1 MGFKRKNP
9 GNQSIRRQ
17 LTFYM
22 GFFVVLPL
30 CLALMLLNFYLQ
42 KVTTENKI
50 NNETNLLSQIRDN
63 ADQMIEVTNYATS
76 MLMTNKNTLKN
87 LRTLEQDG
95 DSYEIYQAKRELSN
109 DISNVESSV
118 LNAVNGKV
126 AILTKTGYVIGS
138 YALSR
143 TETDYEKE
151 QWYQEVLKN
160 GRKTTYSTGIGEI
173 FQEMTIYDNVQ
184 MIEVTNYA
192 TSMLMTNKNTLKNL
206 RTLEQDGDS
215 YEIYQ
220 AKRELSNDISN
231 VESSVLNA
239 VNGKV
244 AILTK
249 TGYVIGSYAL
259 SRTETDYEKEQ
270 WYQEVLKNGRKTTYS
285 TGIGEIFQEMTIYD
299 NVQKYLY
306 MGREILDYSGK
317 NLGVMLI
324 RLSETN
330 IWGKLAASKVTEEG
344 GAIYILDRNNNILM
358 GYNEKY
364 QKQLKELGEQESVK
378 EISEKEIIT
387 GNLEDDFYYIAG
399 ELENA
404 SNKLVYLVP
413 REIFLKENRK
423 ILQHILEMV
432 LLVIGFTVCTMLYF
446 SRRLARPLVEVAQT
460 LEKAPNGMAV
470 LEEPRGSFKE
480 MSKFV
485 SCYNQAGKKIEELLE
500 KVERESRLKE
510 KAHYEMLMSQISPH
524 FIFNTVNSIRIMA
537 IKEGQDRAGGN
548 ENTEKALEALGDILH
563 AVYSNKNGMTTVGQE
578 TALLKAYVDI
588 MQMRFGSSFQYYN
601 VIPTELFY
609 YEIPAFTMQPIV
621 ENAILH
627 GVKGVTAGQIIVSAI
642 EYENDF
648 VISVFNNGNSADKK
662 KIEDLLKG
670 EKNQRAVTG
679 IGLYNVNSRLKL
691 LYGESYGLIY
701 NEKVRNGFEIW
712 VRLPKKITESEER

>member
-160 GRKTTYSTGIGEI
+160 GRKTTYST
-173 FQEMTIYDNVQ
+173 
-184 MIEVTNYA
+184 
-192 TSMLMTNKNTLKNL
+192 S
-206 RTLEQDGDS
+206 
-215 YEIYQ
+215 
-220 AKRELSNDISN
+220 
-231 VESSVLNA
+231 
-239 VNGKV
+239 
-244 AILTK
+244 
-249 TGYVIGSYAL
+249 
-259 SRTETDYEKEQ
+259 
-270 WYQEVLKNGRKTTYS
+270 
-285 TGIGEIFQEMTIYD
+285 IGEIFQEMTIYD

-330 IWGKLAASKVTEEG
+330 IWGKLAASMVTEEG

-399 ELENA
+399 ELENV

-500 KVERESRLKE
+500 KVGNVERESRLKE

-563 AVYSNKNGMTTVGQE
+563 AVNSNKNGMTTVGQE

-691 LYGESYGLIY
+691 LYVESYGLIY

-712 VRLPKKITESEER
+712 VRLQKKITESEER

>member
-1 MGFKRKNP
+1 MDEKKSYLAGAGIAILFGTSFLASKTALSVFVQPAILAWRFTVAACILWILAIFHV
-9 GNQSIRRQ
+9 IRIDLKGKPWYR
-17 LTFYM
+17 LL
-22 GFFVVLPL
+22 GISVVYP
-30 CLALMLLNFYLQ
+30 
-42 KVTTENKI
+42 
-50 NNETNLLSQIRDN
+50 LLS
-63 ADQMIEVTNYATS
+63 Y
-76 MLMTNKNTLKN
+76 
-87 LRTLEQDG
+87 TLETKG
-95 DSYEIYQAKRELSN
+95 LTMIPSSQA
-109 DISNVESSV
+109 
-118 LNAVNGKV
+118 G
-126 AILTKTGYVIGS
+126 VIVS
-138 YALSR
+138 LMPVIA
-143 TETDYEKE
+143 
-151 QWYQEVLKN
+151 
-160 GRKTTYSTGIGEI
+160 
-173 FQEMTIYDNVQ
+173 
-184 MIEVTNYA
+184 MI
-192 TSMLMTNKNTLKNL
+192 
-206 RTLEQDGDS
+206 
-215 YEIYQ
+215 
-220 AKRELSNDISN
+220 
-231 VESSVLNA
+231 
-239 VNGKV
+239 
-244 AILTK
+244 
-249 TGYVIGSYAL
+249 
-259 SRTETDYEKEQ
+259 
-270 WYQEVLKNGRKTTYS
+270 
-285 TGIGEIFQEMTIYD
+285 
-299 NVQKYLY
+299 
-306 MGREILDYSGK
+306 MG
-317 NLGVMLI
+317 
-324 RLSETN
+324 
-330 IWGKLAASKVTEEG
+330 A
-344 GAIYILDRNNNILM
+344 
-358 GYNEKY
+358 
-364 QKQLKELGEQESVK
+364 
-378 EISEKEIIT
+378 
-387 GNLEDDFYYIAG
+387 
-399 ELENA
+399 
-404 SNKLVYLVP
+404 
-413 REIFLKENRK
+413 IFLKENRK
-423 ILQHILEMV
+423 ILQKILEML

-446 SRRLARPLVEVAQT
+446 SKRIAKPLVEVAQT

>member
-184 MIEVTNYA
+184 
-192 TSMLMTNKNTLKNL
+192 
-206 RTLEQDGDS
+206 
-215 YEIYQ
+215 
-220 AKRELSNDISN
+220 
-231 VESSVLNA
+231 
-239 VNGKV
+239 
-244 AILTK
+244 
-249 TGYVIGSYAL
+249 
-259 SRTETDYEKEQ
+259 
-270 WYQEVLKNGRKTTYS
+270 
-285 TGIGEIFQEMTIYD
+285 
-299 NVQKYLY
+299 KYLY

-330 IWGKLAASKVTEEG
+330 IWGKLAASMVTEEG

-399 ELENA
+399 ELENV

-470 LEEPRGSFKE
+470 LEEPQGSFQE

-485 SCYNQAGKKIEELLE
+485 FCYNQAGKKIEELLGN
-500 KVERESRLKE
+500 VERESRLKE

-537 IKEGQDRAGGN
+537 IKEGQNREGGN

-578 TALLKAYVDI
+578 TALLKSYVDI

-609 YEIPAFTMQPIV
+609 HEIPAFTMQPIV

>member
-63 ADQMIEVTNYATS
+63 AD
-76 MLMTNKNTLKN
+76 
-87 LRTLEQDG
+87 
-95 DSYEIYQAKRELSN
+95 
-109 DISNVESSV
+109 
-118 LNAVNGKV
+118 
-126 AILTKTGYVIGS
+126 
-138 YALSR
+138 
-143 TETDYEKE
+143 
-151 QWYQEVLKN
+151 
-160 GRKTTYSTGIGEI
+160 
-173 FQEMTIYDNVQ
+173 Q

-548 ENTEKALEALGDILH
+548 ENTEKA
-563 AVYSNKNGMTTVGQE
+563 
-578 TALLKAYVDI
+578 YVDI

-609 YEIPAFTMQPIV
+609 YEIPAFTMQPMV

-627 GVKGVTAGQIIVSAI
+627 GVKGVPAGQIIVSAI

>member
-1 MGFKRKNP
+1 MENKMQKAVIDADFFIKLTEYASDNGKIFCQVMDDLGVQPIMHRYVAEVELKRAESLKKLIDEGKITIIDYDEYIDRNDDENYKYYFQCAYERMNCFDFP
-9 GNQSIRRQ
+9 DEEDIYTYHAIDENLGEIRSIYLARQ
-17 LTFYM
+17 LNPM
-22 GFFVVLPL
+22 
-30 CLALMLLNFYLQ
+30 MH
-42 KVTTENKI
+42 KV
-50 NNETNLLSQIRDN
+50 
-63 ADQMIEVTNYATS
+63 
-76 MLMTNKNTLKN
+76 
-87 LRTLEQDG
+87 
-95 DSYEIYQAKRELSN
+95 
-109 DISNVESSV
+109 
-118 LNAVNGKV
+118 
-126 AILTKTGYVIGS
+126 
-138 YALSR
+138 
-143 TETDYEKE
+143 
-151 QWYQEVLKN
+151 
-160 GRKTTYSTGIGEI
+160 
-173 FQEMTIYDNVQ
+173 F
-184 MIEVTNYA
+184 
-192 TSMLMTNKNTLKNL
+192 
-206 RTLEQDGDS
+206 
-215 YEIYQ
+215 
-220 AKRELSNDISN
+220 
-231 VESSVLNA
+231 
-239 VNGKV
+239 
-244 AILTK
+244 
-249 TGYVIGSYAL
+249 
-259 SRTETDYEKEQ
+259 
-270 WYQEVLKNGRKTTYS
+270 
-285 TGIGEIFQEMTIYD
+285 
-299 NVQKYLY
+299 
-306 MGREILDYSGK
+306 
-317 NLGVMLI
+317 
-324 RLSETN
+324 
-330 IWGKLAASKVTEEG
+330 
-344 GAIYILDRNNNILM
+344 RNR
-358 GYNEKY
+358 
-364 QKQLKELGEQESVK
+364 QKQLKELREQETVK
-378 EISEKEIIT
+378 EISENEITT
-387 GNLEDDFYYIAG
+387 GNLKDDFYYMEG
-399 ELENA
+399 ELEND

-413 REIFLKENRK
+413 QEIFLKENRK
-423 ILQHILEMV
+423 ILQRILEML

-446 SRRLARPLVEVAQT
+446 SKRIAKPLVEVAQT

>member
-1 MGFKRKNP
+1 
-9 GNQSIRRQ
+9 
-17 LTFYM
+17 
-22 GFFVVLPL
+22 
-30 CLALMLLNFYLQ
+30 
-42 KVTTENKI
+42 
-50 NNETNLLSQIRDN
+50 
-63 ADQMIEVTNYATS
+63 MI
-76 MLMTNKNTLKN
+76 NKNTLKN
-87 LRTLEQDG
+87 LRILEQDG

-118 LNAVNGKV
+118 LNAVNGKA

-138 YALSR
+138 YTLSK

-151 QWYQEVLKN
+151 QWYQEVL
-160 GRKTTYSTGIGEI
+160 E
-173 FQEMTIYDNVQ
+173 
-184 MIEVTNYA
+184 
-192 TSMLMTNKNTLKNL
+192 
-206 RTLEQDGDS
+206 
-215 YEIYQ
+215 
-220 AKRELSNDISN
+220 
-231 VESSVLNA
+231 
-239 VNGKV
+239 
-244 AILTK
+244 
-249 TGYVIGSYAL
+249 
-259 SRTETDYEKEQ
+259 
-270 WYQEVLKNGRKTTYS
+270 NGRKTTYS

-330 IWGKLAASKVTEEG
+330 IWGKLAASMVTEEG
-344 GAIYILDRNNNILM
+344 GALYILDRNNNILM

-446 SRRLARPLVEVAQT
+446 SRRIASPLAEVAQT

-470 LEEPRGSFKE
+470 LEEPRGSFQE

-485 SCYNQAGKKIEELLE
+485 SCYNQAGKKIEELLD

-648 VISVFNNGNSADKK
+648 VISVFNNGNSAEKK
-662 KIEDLLKG
+662 KIEDHLKG

>member
-1 MGFKRKNP
+1 MGFNRKNP

-184 MIEVTNYA
+184 
-192 TSMLMTNKNTLKNL
+192 
-206 RTLEQDGDS
+206 
-215 YEIYQ
+215 
-220 AKRELSNDISN
+220 
-231 VESSVLNA
+231 
-239 VNGKV
+239 
-244 AILTK
+244 
-249 TGYVIGSYAL
+249 
-259 SRTETDYEKEQ
+259 
-270 WYQEVLKNGRKTTYS
+270 
-285 TGIGEIFQEMTIYD
+285 
-299 NVQKYLY
+299 KYLY

-330 IWGKLAASKVTEEG
+330 IWGKLAASMVTEEG
-344 GAIYILDRNNNILM
+344 GAIYILDRNNNILV

-378 EISEKEIIT
+378 ESSEKEIIT

-446 SRRLARPLVEVAQT
+446 SRKLARPLVEVAQT

-470 LEEPRGSFKE
+470 LEEPRGSFQE

-485 SCYNQAGKKIEELLE
+485 SCYNQARKKIEELLE

-537 IKEGQDRAGGN
+537 IKEGQDRAGEN

-662 KIEDLLKG
+662 KIENLLKG

>member
-1 MGFKRKNP
+1 M
-9 GNQSIRRQ
+9 
-17 LTFYM
+17 
-22 GFFVVLPL
+22 
-30 CLALMLLNFYLQ
+30 
-42 KVTTENKI
+42 
-50 NNETNLLSQIRDN
+50 
-63 ADQMIEVTNYATS
+63 
-76 MLMTNKNTLKN
+76 
-87 LRTLEQDG
+87 
-95 DSYEIYQAKRELSN
+95 
-109 DISNVESSV
+109 
-118 LNAVNGKV
+118 
-126 AILTKTGYVIGS
+126 
-138 YALSR
+138 
-143 TETDYEKE
+143 
-151 QWYQEVLKN
+151 
-160 GRKTTYSTGIGEI
+160 
-173 FQEMTIYDNVQ
+173 
-184 MIEVTNYA
+184 
-192 TSMLMTNKNTLKNL
+192 
-206 RTLEQDGDS
+206 
-215 YEIYQ
+215 
-220 AKRELSNDISN
+220 
-231 VESSVLNA
+231 
-239 VNGKV
+239 
-244 AILTK
+244 
-249 TGYVIGSYAL
+249 
-259 SRTETDYEKEQ
+259 
-270 WYQEVLKNGRKTTYS
+270 
-285 TGIGEIFQEMTIYD
+285 
-299 NVQKYLY
+299 
-306 MGREILDYSGK
+306 
-317 NLGVMLI
+317 
-324 RLSETN
+324 
-330 IWGKLAASKVTEEG
+330 VTEEG
-344 GAIYILDRNNNILM
+344 GALYILDRNNDILM

-413 REIFLKENRK
+413 RETFLKENRK

-621 ENAILH
+621 ENAIQH
-627 GVKGVTAGQIIVSAI
+627 GVKGVTAVQILVSAI

-679 IGLYNVNSRLKL
+679 IGLYNVNSSAEEASILTCCA
-691 LYGESYGLIY
+691 
-701 NEKVRNGFEIW
+701 RNGASSRAI
-712 VRLPKKITESEER
+712 VRAPCSLSRSILSGRIGSCSERRRRNLPSPCALSRFSRTPSQLSGAMLQPGCSFAYSARESSTAVPAARKSSARIFSRNSRLSTGS